1 MSIGQSFLNWEQ
13 RSSSVV
19 WRDLLI
25 IEYGCRGAVG
35 KHLQP
40 VWLATLTGTNSGTD
54 VKGTDISKSCLETYE
69 VLVFIQMRLSSL
81 QQPPQRNTLT
91 QGGLKNVSVL
101 FPSSLATSTHVSRGL
116 HWVLCHSSSM
126 TTEKKLLAAH
136 TPNGPYRP
144 SCARVRLNSHVPVST
159 ACLFY

>member
-126 TTEKKLLAAH
+126 TF
-136 TPNGPYRP
+136 
-144 SCARVRLNSHVPVST
+144 SVSMS
-159 ACLFY
+159 